1 MSNKLRDAV
10 RKIGDR
16 ERETLGHVAH
26 GDTYGEITRPLN
38 VAPQAVGKTAATG
51 IPLRE
56 RERARETVPFADLLK
71 RHRGRSGLTQQQLA
85 DFATLSVRA
94 IRDLESGRVRRP
106 RRESVGLLADALRLG
121 DTERLQLH
129 AAGGSPTH
137 LRVPLYELPA
147 PPALPEPPAPPGAL
161 VGREA
166 ELQVLLDQVT
176 VHRHRLV
183 SVVGI
188 GGIGKTHLVLAA
200 AQSLRAKGWRVGW
213 HTPAG
218 DPLCCGATS
227 AAGSRSGE
235 PPPGAAG
242 PADDLVEAIGER
254 YELLMID
261 GDDAWG
267 PGRVDIGELLRRCPG
282 LRVVV
287 TGLTP
292 RHLPGERVLPLT
304 AMTVPEE
311 ARDYDHA
318 RLSEVASV
326 ALFLSHM
333 RRSRP
338 GFRLRPDNA
347 HAVVGLCR
355 WLDGVPRALEYAAG
369 WCLVYPPELL
379 LARAGRD
386 SSLLSSPAGC
396 GCQDLLRSVARSVD
410 IVAERHRRVLAE
422 VADRPH
428 WTVADLGRL
437 VPDPAAA
444 LHALLVHG
452 LVRPAGARLPEH
464 FTVLQLVRLLHGRD
478 RTPMTTTAA
487 AVRAG

>member
-1 MSNKLRDAV
+1 M
-10 RKIGDR
+10 
-16 ERETLGHVAH
+16 
-26 GDTYGEITRPLN
+26 P
-38 VAPQAVGKTAATG
+38 APTEG
-51 IPLRE
+51 
-56 RERARETVPFADLLK
+56 ARETAPFAELLK

-129 AAGGSPTH
+129 AAGGSPAD
-137 LRVPLYELPA
+137 LRVSLFELPA

-176 VHRHRLV
+176 VHGHRLV

-188 GGIGKTHLVLAA
+188 GGIGKTHLVLEA
-200 AQSLRAKGWRVGW
+200 AQLLRARGWRVGW
-213 HTPAG
+213 HAPAG
-218 DPLCCGATS
+218 DPLCCGAIPATGLGPNPHPNS
-227 AAGSRSGE
+227 GSNPNSGSGQR
-235 PPPGAAG
+235 PPGAAG
-242 PADDLVEAIGER
+242 STDDLVEAIGER
-254 YELLMID
+254 YDLLVID
-261 GDDAWG
+261 GDDAPG
-267 PGRVDIGELLRRCPG
+267 PGGVDIGELLRRRPG

-304 AMTVPEE
+304 AMAVPEE
-311 ARDYDHA
+311 TRDHDHA

-338 GFRLRPDNA
+338 GFRLRQDNA
-347 HAVVGLCR
+347 HTVAGLCR

-396 GCQDLLRSVARSVD
+396 GCQDLLRSVARSVG

-422 VADRPH
+422 VADRPY
-428 WTVADLGRL
+428 WTVADLGHL

-464 FTVLQLVRLLHGRD
+464 FTALQLVRLLHGRD
-478 RTPMTTTAA
+478 RVPTGVA
-487 AVRAG
+487 RAG

>member
-1 MSNKLRDAV
+1 M
-10 RKIGDR
+10 
-16 ERETLGHVAH
+16 
-26 GDTYGEITRPLN
+26 PP
-38 VAPQAVGKTAATG
+38 APSEG
-51 IPLRE
+51 
-56 RERARETVPFADLLK
+56 ARETVPFAELLK

-129 AAGGSPTH
+129 AAGGSPAD
-137 LRVPLYELPA
+137 LRVSLFELSVQ
-147 PPALPEPPAPPGAL
+147 PALPEPPAPPGAL

-176 VHRHRLV
+176 VHGHRLV

-188 GGIGKTHLVLAA
+188 GGIGKTHLVLEA
-200 AQSLRAKGWRVGW
+200 AQVLRARGRRVGW
-213 HTPAG
+213 YAPAG
-218 DPLCCGATS
+218 DPLCCGAIPG
-227 AAGSRSGE
+227 AGLGPNPNPSPNPNPNPSPNSGSGE
-235 PPPGAAG
+235 RPPGAAG
-242 PADDLVEAIGER
+242 STDDLVEAIGER
-254 YELLMID
+254 YDLLVID
-261 GDDAWG
+261 GDDVPG
-267 PGRVDIGELLRRCPG
+267 PGRVDIGELLRRRPG

-304 AMTVPEE
+304 AMAVPEE

-338 GFRLRPDNA
+338 GFRLRQDNA
-347 HAVVGLCR
+347 HAVAGLCR

-396 GCQDLLRSVARSVD
+396 GCQDLLRSLARSVG

-428 WTVADLGRL
+428 WTVADLDHL

-452 LVRPAGARLPEH
+452 LVRPAGAHLPEH
-464 FTVLQLVRLLHGRD
+464 FTALHLVRLLHGRD
-478 RTPMTTTAA
+478 RTPAGVA
-487 AVRAG
+487 RAG